1 MASVKDFSP
10 ESIELTTWG
19 GAVEDITALCP
30 LFQYYE
36 DIDEPFVR
44 ASLGVIDSGVNLIRT
59 APIQGGELVTIK
71 FRCAADAELES
82 FELKFRIW
90 KVYNRKFSA
99 NTQTYSLAL
108 LPNEAFTNQYQRV
121 VKKLSGKPS
130 EIVKDLLENYLQTE
144 IELDIESTGNA
155 VSFYPARRN
164 VISIIKSLQIRSISQ
179 NAYSNVG
186 STSSTNN
193 NVSTENSENDKKVK
207 GTAGYLFFQNKN
219 GFIFNSIDKL
229 CDDGQQNFDGR
240 PVIAEY
246 FAVPSLD
253 DAGSTNNYY
262 VIEAYRFT
270 TEIDLLD
277 KMQRGVYS
285 NKMVL
290 FNYAT
295 AETEEIVYNMKDTFD
310 NMAKLGYQDNL
321 PVFATTS
328 GDDESE
334 LPPSRVMSMVI
345 DNESWNFSD
354 DVGDPEEGGD
364 GGGYPDE
371 TKYLIAQGIARRNV
385 LELQR
390 LEINVPGNYNLTVG
404 EKIKVYLPNMASQQE
419 RNKEQWDNE
428 SSGKYLISKLSHNFN
443 MADETGQTFETSL
456 VLIRDTYGMEEE
468 PSKVKG

>member
-10 ESIELTTWG
+10 ESIEITTWG
-19 GAVEDITALCP
+19 GTVEDITALCP

-44 ASLGVIDSGVNLIRT
+44 ATLAVIDSGANLIKT

-71 FRCAADAELES
+71 FNCAADAVLES

-108 LPNEAFTNQYQRV
+108 LPSEAFTNQYQRV

-130 EIVKDLLENYLQTE
+130 EIVKDLLKNYLQTE
-144 IELDIESTGNA
+144 EELDIESTGNTI
-155 VSFYPARRN
+155 SFYPARKS
-164 VISIIKSLQIRSISQ
+164 VTSIIRNLLVRSVSQ
-179 NAYSNVG
+179 NAYNNIGLG
-186 STSSTNN
+186 SSKNN
-193 NVSTENSENDKKVK
+193 TVSTENSENDKTVK

-219 GFIFNSIDKL
+219 GFVFNSIDKL
-229 CDDGQQNFDGR
+229 CDDGKQNFDGK
-240 PVIAEY
+240 PAIAEY
-246 FAVPSLD
+246 FASPALD
-253 DAGSTNNYY
+253 YAGSKNNYY
-262 VIEAYRFT
+262 TIEAYRFT

-290 FNYAT
+290 YNYAT
-295 AETEEIVYNMKDTFD
+295 AETEEIVYNMKDTFN

-321 PVFATTS
+321 PIFATTVD
-328 GDDESE
+328 GESE

-345 DNESWNFSD
+345 DNESWNFSEE
-354 DVGDPEEGGD
+354 VGDPEEGGD

-385 LELQR
+385 LELQK
-390 LEINVPGNYNLTVG
+390 LEINIPGNYNLTVG
-404 EKIKVYLPNMASQQE
+404 EKIKIYLPNMASQEE
-419 RNKEQWDNE
+419 RKRNNWDNE

-456 VLIRDTYGMEEE
+456 TLIRDTYGIEEE